1 VTTSNL
7 LILMSDE
14 HQARAMGCAGH
25 PLVRTPNLDR
35 LAARGLRFTNAY
47 TPTPICVPARAS
59 FATGLFP
66 HQTRLWDNSMPY
78 RGQIPGWG
86 HALQAAGVPVESIGK
101 LHYRDPSDPN
111 GFDVEHIPM
120 NVYNGV
126 GMVMASIRR
135 EDERRPANGRMLGE
149 VIGPGESAYTN
160 YDRAVTAHASDWLRA
175 RGASGDA
182 RPWCLYVGLVAPHF
196 PLVCPPE
203 FYDLYPL
210 DQLPE
215 PKLHPATGYRR
226 HPWVEKQNAF
236 ADSEA
241 AFRDPDE
248 RLRAIAAYLGL
259 CSWLDH
265 NVGQILAAL
274 EEAGLTD
281 STTVA
286 YTSDHGDNLG
296 ARGLWGKSNM
306 YQESVSV
313 PLILAGPG
321 IASGKVDTPVSLLDL
336 SETIL
341 DHFGVDVPAAAD
353 TGRGGTAP
361 AVRPGRS
368 LYRIAS
374 DPEDPGRPIFSE
386 YHAAGAVSGAFMI
399 RAGRWKYIHYV
410 GFAPE
415 LFDLQT
421 DPEETTNLANRAEY
435 RSVCRDL
442 HDRLGAICDPE
453 ATDAQAHADQAALVE
468 SLGGR
473 EAVLAMSMPVG
484 ATPPPATR

>member
-1 VTTSNL
+1 MTKSNL

-14 HQARAMGCAGH
+14 HQARALGCAGH
-25 PLVRTPNLDR
+25 DLVQTPNLDA
-35 LAARGLRFTNAY
+35 LAARGVRFTKAY

-59 FATGLFP
+59 FATGLYP

-126 GMVMASIRR
+126 GMVMASIRH
-135 EDERRPANGRMLGE
+135 EDERVPGPGRMLGE
-149 VIGPGESAYTN
+149 EIGPGESAYTG
-160 YDRAVTAHASDWLRA
+160 YDRAVTDHAMDWLRA
-175 RGASGDA
+175 RAAGGDG

-196 PLVCPPE
+196 PLVCPPA

-210 DQLPE
+210 DRLPE
-215 PKLHPATGYRR
+215 TKLHPESGYRR

-236 ADSEA
+236 SDAEA
-241 AFRDPDE
+241 AFRSPEE

-265 NVGQILAAL
+265 NVGQILATL
-274 EEAGLTD
+274 DETGLGET
-281 STTVA
+281 TTVV

-306 YQESVSV
+306 YEESVAV
-313 PLILAGPG
+313 PLIMAGPG
-321 IASGKVDTPVSLLDL
+321 LTRCEVETPVSLLDL
-336 SETIL
+336 SETVI
-341 DHFGVDVPAAAD
+341 DHFDAELPGP
-353 TGRGGTAP
+353 
-361 AVRPGRS
+361 RPGRS
-368 LYRIAS
+368 LHAIATAPP
-374 DPEDPGRPIFSE
+374 DPERVIFSE
-386 YHAAGAVSGAFMI
+386 YHAAGAVSGAFML
-399 RAGRWKYIHYV
+399 RRGRWKYIHYV

-415 LFDLQT
+415 LFDLQA
-421 DPEETTNLANRAEY
+421 DPEETANLAQRPQFQ
-435 RSVCRDL
+435 SICHDL
-442 HDRLGAICDPE
+442 HRQLAGVCDPE
-453 ATDAQAHADQAALVE
+453 ATDALAHADQAALIE
-468 SLGGR
+468 ALGGR
-473 EAVLAMSMPVG
+473 EAVLAMSLPVG
-484 ATPPPATR
+484 ATPPPITDG